1 MLVFLITGFVQNKIT
16 PIFKTTLYMIP
27 PKMLKQFFIL
37 LVSVV
42 LVYLLSNKL
51 IITHSYILVAV
62 ICEYN
67 IDYWNYDKLLRCVIN
82 ELMKESFHVIWHSWG
97 ASYRRVSTCSLECDS
112 FFLVRTSLARQRYA
126 NVADCLLF
134 RLSFKAF
141 STSDGKELIWKELNV
156 SRWTQS
162 NRYCFMNALKMVEEF
177 QPVE

>member
-27 PKMLKQFFIL
+27 PRMLKQFFIL

-67 IDYWNYDKLLRCVIN
+67 IDY
-82 ELMKESFHVIWHSWG
+82 
-97 ASYRRVSTCSLECDS
+97 
-112 FFLVRTSLARQRYA
+112 
-126 NVADCLLF
+126 
-134 RLSFKAF
+134 
-141 STSDGKELIWKELNV
+141 
-156 SRWTQS
+156 
-162 NRYCFMNALKMVEEF
+162 
-177 QPVE
+177 